1 MAIGFGKV
9 MWLTRPYWS
18 QTGLQETLTMV
29 RETGEEPKTVLHCM
43 ATPWLL
49 AHGSDGMMVS
59 VHILD
64 TLFVKKCNK
73 SVNETKWM
81 WKWIMI
87 TCFISQNHAL
97 DNLSKEWIEPG
108 TMS

>member
-1 MAIGFGKV
+1 MANGFGK
-9 MWLTRPYWS
+9 MTWLTRPYWS